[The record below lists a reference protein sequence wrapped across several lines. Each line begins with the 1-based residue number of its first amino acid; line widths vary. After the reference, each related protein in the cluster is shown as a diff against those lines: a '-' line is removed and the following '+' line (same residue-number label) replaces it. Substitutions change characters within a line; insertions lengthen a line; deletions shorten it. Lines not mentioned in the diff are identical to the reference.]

1 MVKVLAEGMHTLVR
15 DRVNLKQIFVER
27 VGVVKQIFP
36 KLVVTHHEQVSP
48 ILTGRMFM
56 WRRSNFPGFKAHS
69 LQNNKAGQRKVLFTL
84 VRQVVLLHK
93 ANHV

>member
-1 MVKVLAEGMHTLVR
+1 
-15 DRVNLKQIFVER
+15 
-27 VGVVKQIFP
+27 
-36 KLVVTHHEQVSP
+36 
-48 ILTGRMFM
+48 MFM